1 MTASTAPP
9 ASTDPAPGGP
19 PVSTDPAP
27 GGPPSRTDP
36 PPNYGTVGRY
46 TIHDELASGGMATVH
61 LGRLRG
67 AAGFSR
73 IVAIKRLRARL
84 AQDRDFV
91 AMFTD
96 EARIASRIRHPGV
109 VPTLDVVADGRELFL
124 VMEYIHGETL
134 AELLRAARARHQP
147 VPPEILATIV
157 LDALRGLHEAHEA
170 RDERGDLLD
179 VVHRDIS
186 PQNLLVGVDGATR
199 VLDFGIAKAAGQLH
213 TTASGT
219 LKGKLAYM
227 PPEQLLHEPLDRRAD
242 LYALGVVLWEAL
254 TGQRLFSSRDLS
266 DRLLPEEI
274 RPPSAVADDLP
285 PELDRVVLRAVQSDK
300 GRRYSTAAEMARA
313 LEAAITPASPPR
325 VASWVRELAR
335 DKLDERAHLVARIE
349 TTADDDAAPPTLSI
363 AGLRAAPLPSAPPR
377 PLSQPST
384 PPQITLPSASSAEA
398 TKPTLA
404 IPPPAPLPPSAPPA
418 PLLPSVNDSANL
430 SVAEVP
436 PEAPRPRRLPVW
448 ALLVIPSVLL
458 GAGIV
463 WRVGLVPPSAVT
475 PAASLVLPATSAS
488 PPTPEVSAP
497 AASSAVLS
505 TASALPAASSAAP
518 GEASSP
524 RPSGPPAARPS
535 GPPPPRPAGDPC
547 SPPYTIKDGIKHYK
561 RNCFR

>member
-1 MTASTAPP
+1 
-9 ASTDPAPGGP
+9 
-19 PVSTDPAP
+19 VSTDPAP

-96 EARIASRIRHPGV
+96 EARVASRIRHPGV

-170 RDERGDLLD
+170 RNERGELLD

-186 PQNLLVGVDGATR
+186 PQNLLVGADGATR
-199 VLDFGIAKAAGQLH
+199 ILDFGIAKAAGQLH

-242 LYALGVVLWEAL
+242 LYALGVVFWEAL

-266 DRLLPEEI
+266 DRLLPDEI
-274 RPPSAVADDLP
+274 QPPSAVAEDLP
-285 PELDRVVLRAVQSDK
+285 PELDRVVLRAIQSDK

-313 LEAAITPASPPR
+313 LEAAIVPASPPR
-325 VASWVRELAR
+325 VASWVQELAR

-349 TTADDDAAPPTLSI
+349 TTADDETAAAPVSI
-363 AGLRAAPLPSAPPR
+363 AGLRAAPFPSAPPR
-377 PLSQPST
+377 PLALPAT
-384 PPQITLPSASSAEA
+384 PPRITLPVAGSTEP

-404 IPPPAPLPPSAPPA
+404 IPPPAPLP
-418 PLLPSVNDSANL
+418 PSVNDSANL

-436 PEAPRPRRLPVW
+436 PEPTRPRRVPAW

-463 WRVGLVPPSAVT
+463 WRASLPPAPPVAAASAAL
-475 PAASLVLPATSAS
+475 PAASAIPSAQ
-488 PPTPEVSAP
+488 EFSAP
-497 AASSAVLS
+497 AASLPVPSAV
-505 TASALPAASSAAP
+505 PAPPVSGAAP
-518 GEASSP
+518 AESSP
-524 RPSGPPAARPS
+524 PRPAGPPAARPS
-535 GPPPPRPAGDPC
+535 GPPPPRPAGDNC

>member
-1 MTASTAPP
+1 
-9 ASTDPAPGGP
+9 
-19 PVSTDPAP
+19 
-27 GGPPSRTDP
+27 
-36 PPNYGTVGRY
+36 
-46 TIHDELASGGMATVH
+46 
-61 LGRLRG
+61 
-67 AAGFSR
+67 
-73 IVAIKRLRARL
+73 VAIKRLRARL

-157 LDALRGLHEAHEA
+157 LDALRGLHEVHEA
-170 RDERGDLLD
+170 RDERGELLD

-349 TTADDDAAPPTLSI
+349 TTADDAAPPTLSI

-377 PLSQPST
+377 LLAQPST
-384 PPQITLPSASSAEA
+384 PPRIALPSAGSVEA

-404 IPPPAPLPPSAPPA
+404 IPPPA

-463 WRVGLVPPSAVT
+463 WRAGFAPTPTVAPVASEVF
-475 PAASLVLPATSAS
+475 PAASAS
-488 PPTPEVSAP
+488 PPTPEVSAL
-497 AASSAVLS
+497 AA
-505 TASALPAASSAAP
+505 PSAAP
-518 GEASSP
+518 SP
-524 RPSGPPAARPS
+524 VLTAPAAPSAAPTGTSPPRTSGPPAARPS
-535 GPPPPRPAGDPC
+535 SPPPRPAGDHC

>member
-1 MTASTAPP
+1 MTERTDPP

-96 EARIASRIRHPGV
+96 EARVASRIRHPGV

-170 RDERGDLLD
+170 RNERGELLD

-186 PQNLLVGVDGATR
+186 PQNLLVGADGATR
-199 VLDFGIAKAAGQLH
+199 ILDFGIAKAAGQLH

-242 LYALGVVLWEAL
+242 LYALGVVFWEAL

-266 DRLLPEEI
+266 DRLLPDEI
-274 RPPSAVADDLP
+274 QPPSAVAEDLP
-285 PELDRVVLRAVQSDK
+285 PELDRVVLRAIQSDK

-313 LEAAITPASPPR
+313 LEAAIVPASPPR
-325 VASWVRELAR
+325 VASWVQELAR

-349 TTADDDAAPPTLSI
+349 TTADDETAAAPVSI
-363 AGLRAAPLPSAPPR
+363 AGLRAAPFPSAPPR
-377 PLSQPST
+377 PLALPAT
-384 PPQITLPSASSAEA
+384 PPRITLPVAGSTEP

-404 IPPPAPLPPSAPPA
+404 IPPPAPLP
-418 PLLPSVNDSANL
+418 PSVNDSANL

-436 PEAPRPRRLPVW
+436 PEPTRPRRVPAW

-463 WRVGLVPPSAVT
+463 WRASLPPAPPVAAASAAL
-475 PAASLVLPATSAS
+475 PAASAIPSAQ
-488 PPTPEVSAP
+488 EFSAP
-497 AASSAVLS
+497 AASLPVPSAV
-505 TASALPAASSAAP
+505 PAPPVSGAAP
-518 GEASSP
+518 AESSP
-524 RPSGPPAARPS
+524 PRPAGPPAARPS
-535 GPPPPRPAGDPC
+535 GPPPPRPAGDNC